1 MIARLFIIDN
11 NTFFKIA
18 VNKPLICSAVY
29 RSSPFISYPYIS
41 NFNFWGKLR
50 LIICFLVNL
59 IKDILN
65 LVQIDYRILVKGLEM
80 DIAVIG
86 TSKKENEKRVPI
98 HPDHIHRIP
107 IKIRNHLFFEKGYG
121 MPFDMDDETI
131 CSLTG
136 NRLIEREKLLR
147 DYKSILITKPVAED
161 FEEIQEGAIV
171 WGWLHSVQ
179 QSIITQ
185 IAINKK
191 LTLIAWE
198 NMYHQGER
206 DLLHLFSRNNEMAGY
221 CGVQHALQLTG
232 IDGNFGPKRKAV
244 VISLGSVSR
253 GAIHALQGHGFHDI
267 TVYMQRPPFLSAN
280 KIPGIQYKQI
290 TKDDTGVIETA
301 DFSGNKIPFVDE
313 LTTADIIVNGVLQNP
328 NNPDMF
334 INENELAKFTKP
346 CLVIDISCALG
357 MGFSFAHPTNFSDP
371 IFKIGNIKYYA
382 VDHTPTLLWNS
393 ASWEISN
400 SILPY
405 LSYIVEQS
413 DNKVLNDATDIKD
426 GEILN
431 RDILSFQN
439 RSLVYPYK
447 QL

>member
-1 MIARLFIIDN
+1 MLE
-11 NTFFKIA
+11 
-18 VNKPLICSAVY
+18 
-29 RSSPFISYPYIS
+29 
-41 NFNFWGKLR
+41 
-50 LIICFLVNL
+50 
-59 IKDILN
+59 
-65 LVQIDYRILVKGLEM
+65 KGLKM

-98 HPDHIHRIP
+98 HPDHIRQIP
-107 IKIRNHLFFEKGYG
+107 VKIREHLYFEERYG
-121 MPFDMDDETI
+121 VNFDMEDETI
-131 CSLTG
+131 YSLTG
-136 NRLIEREKLLR
+136 NHLIQREKLLR
-147 DYKSILITKPVAED
+147 DFKTILITKPVAED
-161 FEEIQEGAIV
+161 FEEIQEGSLV

-206 DLLHLFSRNNEMAGY
+206 DLIHLFSRNNEMAGY

-232 IDGNFGPKRKAV
+232 IDGNFGPKRKAI

-253 GAIHALQGHGFHDI
+253 GAIHALQGHGFNDI
-267 TVYMQRPPFLSAN
+267 VVYTQRPPFLSAN
-280 KIPGIQYKQI
+280 KIPGIQYSQI
-290 TKDDTGVIETA
+290 IKDDTGIIEMV
-301 DFSGNKIPFVDE
+301 DLNGNKRPFVNE

-334 INENELAKFTKP
+334 IYEDDIAKFTKP

-357 MGFSFAHPTNFSDP
+357 MGFSFAHPTDFSNP
-371 IFKIGNIKYYA
+371 IFQIGNIKYYA

-393 ASWEISN
+393 ASWEISS

-413 DNKVLNDATDIKD
+413 DNKVLSDATDIKD
-426 GEILN
+426 GKILN
-431 RDILSFQN
+431 KDILSFQN